1 LEPMA
6 RRVIPDWE
14 KRARRVLA
22 EFRADS
28 SRYLDDPA
36 IATLVNDLRK
46 RSPLFARS
54 WGEHEVVER
63 IGGERRFDHPRDGRL
78 RYEQVVTTRPDFKL
92 IVLLPRERLLMRH
105 QRGRAHSA

>member
-1 LEPMA
+1 M
-6 RRVIPDWE
+6 
-14 KRARRVLA
+14 LA

-78 RYEQVVTTRPDFKL
+78 RYEQVVFALATRPDFKL
-92 IVLLPRERLLMRH
+92 IVLLPRERPPIRRH
-105 QRGRAHSA
+105 LARGSTPRR